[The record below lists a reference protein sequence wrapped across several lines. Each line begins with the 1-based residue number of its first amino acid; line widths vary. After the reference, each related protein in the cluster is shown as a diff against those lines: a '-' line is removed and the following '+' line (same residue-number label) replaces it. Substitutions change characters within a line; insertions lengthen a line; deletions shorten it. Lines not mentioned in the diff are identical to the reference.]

1 MIFASTTDM
10 IAQLTDD
17 LDVNPCVAASLL
29 DSLLCDDEDEA
40 L

>member
-17 LDVNPCVAASLL
+17 LDVHPCVAASLL
-29 DSLLCDDEDEA
+29 DSLLRDDEDESA
-40 L
+40 